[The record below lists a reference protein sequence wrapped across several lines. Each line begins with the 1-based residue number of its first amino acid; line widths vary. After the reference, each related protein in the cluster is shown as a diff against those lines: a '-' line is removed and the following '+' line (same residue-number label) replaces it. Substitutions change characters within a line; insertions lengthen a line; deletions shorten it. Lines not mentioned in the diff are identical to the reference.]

1 MLGPSQEEGIMAT
14 EVLIIDDDRELGS
27 LLTAYLAK
35 FGIKALTA
43 EHPDAGLRLFRKH
56 QPSLVILDVMLPG
69 RDGFEV
75 CRELRREGPTPVI
88 MLTAR
93 GEVSDKVVGLELG
106 ADDYLAKPF
115 DPRELVARI
124 QTVLRRSHPRSAGA
138 PGRLKSGP
146 LLLDPARRS
155 ASLKGKGLEL
165 TTTEFE
171 ILSLLMA
178 SPGQVVKRD
187 DIIKQL
193 RGEEAEAFN
202 RSVDLAVSRLR
213 AKLGD
218 SGKEQR
224 FIKTA
229 WGTGYV
235 FSGKVERHD

>member
-1 MLGPSQEEGIMAT
+1 
-14 EVLIIDDDRELGS
+14 
-27 LLTAYLAK
+27 
-35 FGIKALTA
+35 
-43 EHPDAGLRLFRKH
+43 
-56 QPSLVILDVMLPG
+56 MLPG

-75 CRELRREGPTPVI
+75 CKELRREGHTPVI

-124 QTVLRRSHPRSAGA
+124 QTVLRRSRPGA
-138 PGRLKSGP
+138 PAAGRLKSGP
-146 LLLDPARRS
+146 LLLDPAKRS
-155 ASLKGKGLEL
+155 ASLKGQDLEL

-171 ILSLLMA
+171 ILALLMA
-178 SPGQVVKRD
+178 APGQVVKRD

-218 SGKEQR
+218 SGKDQR
-224 FIKTA
+224 YIKTA
-229 WGTGYV
+229 WGAGYV

>member
-1 MLGPSQEEGIMAT
+1 
-14 EVLIIDDDRELGS
+14 VLIIDDDRELGA

-35 FGIKALTA
+35 FGIKAITA
-43 EHPDAGLRLFRKH
+43 EHPDIGLKLFHKH
-56 QPSLVILDVMLPG
+56 HPSLVILDIMLPD

-75 CRELRREGPTPVI
+75 CREIRREASTPVI

-124 QTVLRRSHPRSAGA
+124 QTVLRRSHPHAGA
-138 PGRLKSGP
+138 QGRLKSGP

-155 ASLKGKGLEL
+155 ASLKGKDLDL

-171 ILSLLMA
+171 ILGLLMSA
-178 SPGQVVKRD
+178 PGQVVKRD
-187 DIIKQL
+187 DIIKRL

-218 SGKEQR
+218 SGKEQH

-235 FSGKVERHD
+235 FSGKVECHD